1 MHAYNNNA
9 KLPPHIRN
17 TVSESQVI
25 TKTIPA
31 AHLNTNDDY
40 VLDIALL
47 NDSLAVRQA
56 GLTVQK
62 HRNGHNRNQRY
73 YNESASCERH
83 NNRRL
88 SFALSRYLNKN
99 SLYLS
104 YFISYF
110 TLYLS
115 YCQPVLSYLDI

>member
-1 MHAYNNNA
+1 MQTYNNNA
-9 KLPPHIRN
+9 KLPSHIRN

-25 TKTIPA
+25 KKANPA

-62 HRNGHNRNQRY
+62 HRNGHHRNQRY
-73 YNESASCERH
+73 FNENASCERH
-83 NNRRL
+83 NRR
-88 SFALSRYLNKN
+88 
-99 SLYLS
+99 SLLVFFFLS
-104 YFISYF
+104 YH
-110 TLYLS
+110 
-115 YCQPVLSYLDI
+115 